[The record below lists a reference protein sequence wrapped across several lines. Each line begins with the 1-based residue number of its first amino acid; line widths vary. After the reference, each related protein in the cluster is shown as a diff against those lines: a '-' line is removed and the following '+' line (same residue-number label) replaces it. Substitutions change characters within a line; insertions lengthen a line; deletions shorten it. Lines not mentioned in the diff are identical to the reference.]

1 MKKGAARSAAQ
12 RLGRGGGYGVADG
25 RTPFCVQTA
34 SQRILQ
40 KKNSAYAKNI
50 HKRGEVPSSLVV
62 DEEKRAK
69 GMMALSPFAVG
80 FLCFV
85 VIGSSVVA
93 FLSSL
98 LGGAE
103 APAAEY
109 EN

>member
-1 MKKGAARSAAQ
+1 MGDGEA
-12 RLGRGGGYGVADG
+12 GRAGGGGCKPEPAM
-25 RTPFCVQTA
+25 TA

-62 DEEKRAK
+62 DDEKRAK

-93 FLSSL
+93 FLSSPSVGRRPRRL
-98 LGGAE
+98 
-103 APAAEY
+103 
-109 EN
+109 NTRIR

>member
-1 MKKGAARSAAQ
+1 M
-12 RLGRGGGYGVADG
+12 ADG

>member
-1 MKKGAARSAAQ
+1 MGTRET
-12 RLGRGGGYGVADG
+12 GRQGGGGGCCKPEPAM
-25 RTPFCVQTA
+25 TA

-98 LGGAE
+98 LGGAD

>member
-1 MKKGAARSAAQ
+1 M
-12 RLGRGGGYGVADG
+12 
-25 RTPFCVQTA
+25 TA